1 MSQLQ
6 FCFMVVKL
14 LPHKGT
20 CAASDA
26 LVQDTLLQSSM
37 QRTAGDPHLL
47 IRRGARPI
55 LTMPVAQPRAAG
67 GGGVSGAVQGNI
79 LTTLDTRV
87 PSRWCMSVV
96 AY

>member
-1 MSQLQ
+1 
-6 FCFMVVKL
+6 MVVKL

-67 GGGVSGAVQGNI
+67 GRVSLGLCRGI
-79 LTTLDTRV
+79 F
-87 PSRWCMSVV
+87 
-96 AY
+96 